1 VTFTGVGSIA
11 LLGSFLLFEYYGIGM
26 ALAILHGH
34 DQENLL
40 LLFQFF
46 FGSLHPVAGE
56 GTNNTCRLGLQMGYF
71 GRIREN
77 LSECLVELPSM
88 PCPFALRR
96 FERISRGATER
107 EQQGEEQDESIH
119 VVFFCLT
126 LFRLIF
132 LLFLVFYNFCGLRL
146 NSFISIRLIPPLAL
160 I

>member
-1 VTFTGVGSIA
+1 
-11 LLGSFLLFEYYGIGM
+11 M

-126 LFRLIF
+126 SKMSRGGKWREPCVSRDRDIYRSWLHRL
-132 LLFLVFYNFCGLRL
+132 VRL
-146 NSFISIRLIPPLAL
+146 SFHSV
-160 I
+160 